1 MKVFARS
8 HLKGE
13 EPVIGGRENCI
24 PTPQGRGGSV
34 SRRDHNQAY
43 RRCAHF
49 QAELSKRKD
58 ATQAP
63 TALRERGSGGEVL
76 LSEKRPL
83 PPRNSIALSLNAYKK
98 PPLKGEVPASRAEG
112 FRSPAPQGR
121 GGSVSR
127 RDHN

>member
-13 EPVIGGRENCI
+13 EPVIGGRENYI

-34 SRRDHNQAY
+34 SRRDLNPAY

-49 QAELSKRKD
+49 QAELSKRKG

-63 TALRERGSGGEVL
+63 A
-76 LSEKRPL
+76 
-83 PPRNSIALSLNAYKK
+83 
-98 PPLKGEVPASRAEG
+98 ASRAEG
-112 FRSPAPQGR
+112 FRLPAL
-121 GGSVSR
+121 
-127 RDHN
+127 